1 MAEIAP
7 EKADAVDFDMKRRAS
22 QGVPSCPAPPYGFS
36 KYSGGRLK
44 NADETA
50 LYSPS
55 GLISGFPGHPCPG
68 ISGYGTEYEK
78 ISYAYAGRL
87 RQSSG
92 QAAYTRFMASIYARS
107 WHSGS
112 RFSLSPQNL
121 SEGKIPSVLQ

>member
-1 MAEIAP
+1 MNGRKTWEMPYISREPSARKIP
-7 EKADAVDFDMKRRAS
+7 SRR
-22 QGVPSCPAPPYGFS
+22 APPYGFS
-36 KYSGGRLK
+36 KIFRHWLGG
-44 NADETA
+44 ADETA